1 MLVSMY
7 RNGSDIYQ
15 YSVGEFE
22 PVISLPYYNVPVVGH
37 YYADIVQIEE
47 DKLIEG
53 NILAI
58 QGSSIV
64 SFSPRGDA
72 DYLITE
78 PNQPYRTNE
87 GGYYQL
93 YMSKVDKYLID
104 LFCFGR
110 RNKRGLYIGISQGI
124 FFVYKYF
131 SKQITKNG
139 RNKFY
144 QKGQPDR
151 PQQESSLPSQ
161 ERQ

>member
-37 YYADIVQIEE
+37 YYTDIVQIEE
-47 DKLIEG
+47 DKLIKG

-78 PNQPYRTNE
+78 PNQPYRTSE
-87 GGYYQL
+87 GGSNQL
-93 YMSKVDKYLID
+93 YMSKVDKYFID
-104 LFCFGR
+104 TFCFGR
-110 RNKRGLYIGISQGI
+110 RNKRGLFIGISLEL
-124 FFVYKYF
+124 
-131 SKQITKNG
+131 
-139 RNKFY
+139 FY
-144 QKGQPDR
+144 CI
-151 PQQESSLPSQ
+151 LIL
-161 ERQ
+161 

>member
-37 YYADIVQIEE
+37 YYTDIVQIEE
-47 DKLIEG
+47 DKLIKG

-58 QGSSIV
+58 QGYAIV

-78 PNQPYRTNE
+78 PNQPYRTSE
-87 GGYYQL
+87 GGFYQL
-93 YMSKVDKYLID
+93 YMSKVDKYFID
-104 LFCFGR
+104 TFCFGR
-110 RNKRGLYIGISQGI
+110 RNKRGLFIGISLEL
-124 FFVYKYF
+124 
-131 SKQITKNG
+131 
-139 RNKFY
+139 FY
-144 QKGQPDR
+144 CI
-151 PQQESSLPSQ
+151 LIL
-161 ERQ
+161 

>member
-37 YYADIVQIEE
+37 YYTDIVQIEE

-78 PNQPYRTNE
+78 PNQPYRTSE
-87 GGYYQL
+87 GGSYQL
-93 YMSKVDKYLID
+93 YMSKVDKYFID

-110 RNKRGLYIGISQGI
+110 RNKRAYILVSAKG
-124 FFVYKYF
+124 FFYC
-131 SKQITKNG
+131 I
-139 RNKFY
+139 
-144 QKGQPDR
+144 
-151 PQQESSLPSQ
+151 
-161 ERQ
+161 